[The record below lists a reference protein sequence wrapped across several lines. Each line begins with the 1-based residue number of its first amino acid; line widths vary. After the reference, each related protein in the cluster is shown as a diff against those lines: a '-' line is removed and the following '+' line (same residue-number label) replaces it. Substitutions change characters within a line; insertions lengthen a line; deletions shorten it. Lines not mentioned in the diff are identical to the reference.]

1 MSAQQ
6 VREMMDE
13 YVEVLQARGDYGRFF
28 ADDIEVEIVWA
39 DQRMQ
44 GAEAAEQA
52 VRYLHEVAFD
62 AQPEFTSMFVD
73 EHGAAAE
80 AVFVGTHIGEFAGV
94 AATGSSIR
102 VPYSVFYEIDGDTI
116 SGLRIYMPMS
126 ELLSQ
131 IGAAADAEAT
141 QSTR

>member
-6 VREMMDE
+6 VRETMDA
-13 YVEVLQARGDYGRFF
+13 YVEVLQARGDYRRFF
-28 ADDIEVEIVWA
+28 AEDVEVEIVWA
-39 DQRMQ
+39 DQKMR
-44 GAEAAEQA
+44 GADAAEQA

-73 EHGAAAE
+73 DHGAAAE

-94 AATGSSIR
+94 AATGNPIR
-102 VPYSVFYEIDGDTI
+102 LPYSVFYEIEGSTI
-116 SGLRIYMPMS
+116 TGLRIYMPMS

-131 IGAAADAEAT
+131 IGAAADTEAM
-141 QSTR
+141 R

>member
-6 VREMMDE
+6 VRETMDA

-28 ADDIEVEIVWA
+28 AEDVEVEIVWA
-39 DQRMQ
+39 DQKMR
-44 GAEAAEQA
+44 GADAAEQA

-73 EHGAAAE
+73 DHGAAAE

-94 AATGSSIR
+94 AATGNSIR
-102 VPYSVFYEIDGDTI
+102 LPYSVFYEIEGNTI
-116 SGLRIYMPMS
+116 TGLRIYMPMS

-131 IGAAADAEAT
+131 IGAAADAEPM
-141 QSTR
+141 R